1 MGDLNVTAIVIFIG
15 FVGASL
21 MVTWWAASRT
31 KSAGEFYTAG
41 GSITGMQN
49 GLALAGDFMSA
60 ATFLGLTGLVFI
72 GGADAMLFTTGIAVG
87 WAVILFVF
95 SDRLRNLGRYTFAD
109 VVAYRLQSSRLRI
122 LAAVGTLTVAIPY
135 LIAQM
140 VGAGSLIETLF
151 GLPYW
156 AAVAI
161 VGTLMTTYVVF
172 GGMLATTWVQLI
184 KAVLLLGGG
193 TVLLVLTLAAFDFD
207 LGAMF
212 EAAAEAHPRGK
223 SIFGPGLI
231 YNDPISVISL
241 GLAFLLGTAGLP
253 HVLMRFFTVP
263 DAQQARRSIGYAV
276 VFIGYFQAAVVL
288 IGFGAVALLS
298 GQTEY
303 VDESGRIAGGA
314 NMVSIYLSRHVGGE
328 AFLGFMSAVAFATI
342 LAVVAGILLSASAA
356 VAHDIYARV
365 IRKGDIEDSDE
376 VRISRIAT
384 VVIGAVAVSLSLL
397 VKDINVGILATIP
410 LAIAASVNFPV
421 LFLALFWK
429 NLTTRGAVAGG
440 VTGLVVVV
448 VLSILSPTIW
458 VQALGHEKAIFPYA
472 YPTLFSA
479 SAAFIVTIIVSKM
492 DRSDRAAT
500 DKAGYPEQLVRS
512 ELGRK
517 PEKFLQ

>member
-1 MGDLNVTAIVIFIG
+1 
-15 FVGASL
+15 
-21 MVTWWAASRT
+21 
-31 KSAGEFYTAG
+31 
-41 GSITGMQN
+41 
-49 GLALAGDFMSA
+49 
-60 ATFLGLTGLVFI
+60 
-72 GGADAMLFTTGIAVG
+72 
-87 WAVILFVF
+87 
-95 SDRLRNLGRYTFAD
+95 
-109 VVAYRLQSSRLRI
+109 
-122 LAAVGTLTVAIPY
+122 
-135 LIAQM
+135 
-140 VGAGSLIETLF
+140 
-151 GLPYW
+151 
-156 AAVAI
+156 
-161 VGTLMTTYVVF
+161 
-172 GGMLATTWVQLI
+172 
-184 KAVLLLGGG
+184 
-193 TVLLVLTLAAFDFD
+193 LTLAAFDFD

-231 YNDPISVISL
+231 YKDPISVISL

-276 VFIGYFQAAVVL
+276 VFIGYFQAAAVL

-376 VRISRIAT
+376 VRISQIAT
-384 VVIGAVAVSLSLL
+384 VVIGAIAVSLSLL

-440 VTGLVVVV
+440 VTGLIVVV

-458 VQALGHEKAIFPYA
+458 VQALGYEKAIFPYA

-517 PEKFLQ
+517 PEKFLH